1 MTKILSIN
9 NLQKIYYSKTDEVM
23 AIKDLSFDLNAK
35 EFVSIVGPSGC
46 GKSTLLN
53 ILMGMDKPTKGNITF
68 HDKKVKLGYMLQSD
82 SLLSWRNVLNNIYL
96 GLEIKKEKTKENLDY
111 VNHLLNTYG
120 LFAFKDKY
128 PSELSGGMKEKQ
140 IY

>member
-53 ILMGMDKPTKGNITF
+53 ILMGMDKPTKGN
-68 HDKKVKLGYMLQSD
+68 S
-82 SLLSWRNVLNNIYL
+82 N
-96 GLEIKKEKTKENLDY
+96 
-111 VNHLLNTYG
+111 
-120 LFAFKDKY
+120 
-128 PSELSGGMKEKQ
+128 
-140 IY
+140 